1 MTNDYWE
8 IDPWFWEELDER
20 RKTGGNVVAVATG
33 PNNAGKSY
41 WCLELCR
48 QLHLSYGLEP
58 FTDEG
63 VVFNSRQFWERMQG
77 SSSEAWALWD
87 EPNKGLSHRDWYE
100 EMNKAVTTFIQT
112 FRFKRKSLLLALP
125 HVRLLDKSAR
135 AVLLFEAMMKRP
147 GLARVHQLE
156 PDYFGNHEFYKYFR
170 GEVQLGMPPVALYRP
185 YELKKDEFHKSDFPE
200 EAFNTPA
207 QNAIEDLRG
216 WRKVY
221 AQVKEAREKFLVQD
235 PRNPQEP
242 GRLSAR
248 KISALLDCSDNTAR
262 KVVTKIEYEAQG
274 ETAIC

>member
-8 IDPWFWEELDER
+8 VDPWFWEELDER

-33 PNNAGKSY
+33 PNNSGKSY

-48 QLHLSYGLEP
+48 QIHFAYGLEP
-58 FTDEG
+58 FTEDG
-63 VVFNSRQFWERMQG
+63 IVFNSRQFWERMQG
-77 SSSEAWALWD
+77 SSTEAWALWD

-135 AVLLFEAMMKRP
+135 AVLLFEGMMKRP

-170 GEVQLGMPPVALYRP
+170 GEVQLGMPPMSLYRP

-200 EAFNTPA
+200 EAFKTPSEA
-207 QNAIEDLRG
+207 SIEDLRG
-216 WRKVY
+216 WRKIY
-221 AQVKEAREKFLVQD
+221 AQVKETPEKYRVQD
-235 PRNPQEP
+235 PRNPQDP

-262 KVVTKIEYEAQG
+262 KVVTKIEFESH
-274 ETAIC
+274 IVR